1 MYISKSTA
9 KILEFFVGHITESFT
24 LREVARRL
32 KMHVSLTHRAIQPLI
47 NSKIIEQDK
56 HKNLLL
62 NYKNH
67 HETLAFAEY
76 LRRDDFLKQYKDIKL
91 FTEEIINKIKED
103 NFILLI
109 FGSAVESS
117 KPRDVDILLIV
128 DKTDKIEFHE
138 KFLHNIASNYNL
150 PFEER
155 VIGFESVYEMLS
167 KRDEKNVVNE
177 ILNKHIILYGAELFY
192 RLIERGR

>member
-1 MYISKSTA
+1 MYLNKSTA
-9 KILEFFVGHITESFT
+9 KILQFFVGHITESFT

-47 NSKIIEQDK
+47 DSKIIQQDK

-62 NYKNH
+62 NYKIH
-67 HETLAFAEY
+67 HETLAFTEY
-76 LRRDDFLKQYKDIKL
+76 LKRDDFLAKYRDIKL
-91 FTEEIINKIKED
+91 FTDEIINKIKED
-103 NFILLI
+103 NFILLV

-117 KPRDVDILLIV
+117 KPRDIDILLIV
-128 DKTDKIEFHE
+128 DNTEKIEFHE
-138 KFLHNIASNYNL
+138 KFLHNIASNYDL

-167 KRDEKNVVNE
+167 ERDEKNVINE

-192 RLIERGR
+192 RLIEKGR

>member
-1 MYISKSTA
+1 MYLNKSTA
-9 KILEFFVGHITESFT
+9 KILQFFVGHITESFT

-32 KMHVSLTHRAIQPLI
+32 KMHVYLSNRAIQPLI
-47 NSKIIEQDK
+47 DSKIIQQDK

-62 NYKNH
+62 NYKIH
-67 HETLAFAEY
+67 HETLAFTEY
-76 LRRDDFLKQYKDIKL
+76 LKRDDFLAKYRDIKL
-91 FTEEIINKIKED
+91 FTDEIINKIKED
-103 NFILLI
+103 NFILLV

-117 KPRDVDILLIV
+117 KPRDIDILLIV
-128 DKTDKIEFHE
+128 DNTEKIEFHE
-138 KFLHNIASNYNL
+138 KFLHNIASNYDL

-167 KRDEKNVVNE
+167 ERDEKNVINE

-192 RLIERGR
+192 RLIEKGR